1 MLHYIKKVYFKCVAT
16 SRISELINTDSSA
29 LSVPFYMQMVTS
41 LSVLIPVLNTE
52 LYDTISMNTADQSII
67 TVKSEDSWRKN
78 LPPASAH
85 WMLPGQTND
94 LLVSFSSLESV

>member
-52 LYDTISMNTADQSII
+52 LYDTISMNTANQSII
-67 TVKSEDSWRKN
+67 NVKSEDSWRTK
-78 LPPASAH
+78 LATS
-85 WMLPGQTND
+85 L
-94 LLVSFSSLESV
+94 SSLDATWPD

>member
-1 MLHYIKKVYFKCVAT
+1 MAT

-29 LSVPFYMQMVTS
+29 LSVPFYIQMVTS

-52 LYDTISMNTADQSII
+52 LYDNISMNTANQSIVN
-67 TVKSEDSWRKN
+67 VKSGDSWRKN

-94 LLVSFSSLESV
+94 LLVSFSSRESV